1 MNIATKYFSKLAL
14 LIILMSSFQ
23 GYSILE
29 NENGHSPEQGNQI
42 DTKEEIGDYIKHHL
56 KDAHDFHLFSY
67 QIFDLCFVFLFPY
80 MLSNICYQIFS
91 IKKNQGTDS
100 CLALLRVPIDR
111 LTHTVRIN
119 ARHHLS
125 MTYHTSFINVTSSS
139 CGRRTSGARQKRQGS

>member
-1 MNIATKYFSKLAL
+1 MKALQRIFFLDSMIFMSQYPIFSKCLYIMDIPANQL
-14 LIILMSSFQ
+14 LTFSNHI
-23 GYSILE
+23 
-29 NENGHSPEQGNQI
+29 
-42 DTKEEIGDYIKHHL
+42 
-56 KDAHDFHLFSY
+56 DFHLFSY

>member
-1 MNIATKYFSKLAL
+1 MIFMSQYPIFSKCLYIMDIPANQL
-14 LIILMSSFQ
+14 LTFSNHI
-23 GYSILE
+23 
-29 NENGHSPEQGNQI
+29 
-42 DTKEEIGDYIKHHL
+42 
-56 KDAHDFHLFSY
+56 DFHLFSY